1 MNPILDELAQLS
13 NLKTALISK
22 NKPPKS
28 FKLLGGLFFTLYFQ
42 LIPTR
47 VLDHQRI

>member
-22 NKPPKS
+22 SKPLKS
-28 FKLLGGLFFTLYFQ
+28 LKILRGLLFTLYFQ

-47 VLDHQRI
+47 VLDHQWV